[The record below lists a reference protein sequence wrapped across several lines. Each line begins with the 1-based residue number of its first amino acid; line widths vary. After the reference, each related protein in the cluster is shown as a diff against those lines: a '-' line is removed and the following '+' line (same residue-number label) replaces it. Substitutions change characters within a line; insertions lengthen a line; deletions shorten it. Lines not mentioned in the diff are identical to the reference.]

1 MQMITYSV
9 NAVIE
14 IGMMFLGCILVIVIK
29 SLKSFILFYQV
40 IQLLKIYSGEQ
51 RSKQKYGQR
60 FMYQNIYDSSFNN
73 ENLDINYVQQ

>member
-1 MQMITYSV
+1 MITYSV

>member
-14 IGMMFLGCILVIVIK
+14 IGMMFLGRILVIVIK